1 MNAGNKK
8 RNNEIKNIPMG
19 DEINIRLKIK
29 SDRSFNFNLLILFA
43 FNSAKYN

>member
-29 SDRSFNFNLLILFA
+29 SEKSFNSHLLIFSA